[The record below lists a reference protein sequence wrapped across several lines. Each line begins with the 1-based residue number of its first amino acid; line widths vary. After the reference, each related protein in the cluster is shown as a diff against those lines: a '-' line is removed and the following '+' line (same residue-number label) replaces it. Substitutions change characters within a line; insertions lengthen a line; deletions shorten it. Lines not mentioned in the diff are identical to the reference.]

1 MTENKAKQ
9 NTEIFRRLQPRDLDQ
24 LQLLILKKK
33 KQKKKRHFCLLLDF
47 SFVITPLGF
56 MFVVENPFS
65 PRIGKFDNCPIS
77 NKSKKDTLFTLHEK
91 CCSTTPSKSSQ
102 AAADKVKAI
111 SSNND

>member
-1 MTENKAKQ
+1 M
-9 NTEIFRRLQPRDLDQ
+9 
-24 LQLLILKKK
+24 
-33 KQKKKRHFCLLLDF
+33 
-47 SFVITPLGF
+47 ITPLGF

-65 PRIGKFDNCPIS
+65 LRIGKFDNCPIS

-111 SSNND
+111 SSNNYSAHDAKRVKRLNLWRGEVHDLSVGLESSF